1 MEFSI
6 FRVRRLRE
14 LRVKVVDVDGS
25 YLYRKRE
32 RMVAS
37 GKDVAPLDLPCAP
50 LSGWEVVNKDNYKE
64 KAKDLPC
71 VTPGKI

>member
-1 MEFSI
+1 MKSNT
-6 FRVRRLRE
+6 RVRKSRGLG
-14 LRVKVVDVDGS
+14 VKVVDVDGS

-32 RMVAS
+32 CMIAN
-37 GKDVAPLDLPCAP
+37 GKIVPPLDLPSPP
-50 LSGWEVVNKDNYKE
+50 LSGWEVVNKENYKE

>member
-1 MEFSI
+1 MKSNT
-6 FRVRRLRE
+6 RVRKSRGLG
-14 LRVKVVDVDGS
+14 VKVVDVDGS

-32 RMVAS
+32 CMIAN
-37 GKDVAPLDLPCAP
+37 GKIVPHLDLPSPP
-50 LSGWEVVNKDNYKE
+50 LSGWEVVNKENYKE